1 MPYCTHCGNEL
12 PPDASYCPKCGAPV
26 VAPAPPPEPTVPQ
39 GVTPSI
45 HPPFKTS
52 FKNRMIRAMKL
63 DAALYEEVEVDE
75 EAAKQVIG
83 VIAIVSICSAIGLGL
98 SALLMGRHS
107 AVGFGFVVSEIILDF
122 ILTLGSL
129 AIWAYL
135 IYIVGTKIFGG
146 QATFKET
153 WRCSGFAFSPGVFHI
168 IPLIGAIASIWII
181 VAQVIAAR
189 QALDVSTGK
198 AVAACIVSF
207 IPYAIITVAI
217 RVLALLL

>member
-1 MPYCTHCGNEL
+1 MPYCTQCGTEL
-12 PPDASYCPKCGAPV
+12 PPNASYCPKCGAPI

-39 GVTPSI
+39 VVTPPI
-45 HPPFKTS
+45 PPPVKTS
-52 FKNRMIRAMKL
+52 FKDRMIRAMKL

-75 EAAKQVIG
+75 EATKQVIG
-83 VIAIVSICSAIGLGL
+83 VIAIVSICSGIGLGL
-98 SALLMGRHS
+98 SALLMGRYIGVS
-107 AVGFGFVVSEIILDF
+107 VVSWIILDF
-122 ILTLGSL
+122 IMTLASL
-129 AIWAYL
+129 AIWGYL
-135 IYIVGTKIFGG
+135 IYIVGTKLFGG